1 VITSNFNSIYPD
13 RPGVIILDPGYQ
25 LHQRRLAGAILSK
38 KSMYFSLGYFKVNA
52 TERNGASVDLA
63 QTANLKNWTQVQFPK
78 F

>member
-1 VITSNFNSIYPD
+1 
-13 RPGVIILDPGYQ
+13 
-25 LHQRRLAGAILSK
+25 
-38 KSMYFSLGYFKVNA
+38 MYFSLGYFKVNA